1 MAGADRQAAE
11 AVQGS
16 KALSPCRFQE
26 NDQAVDES
34 LDLDGDFAEQQKMMS
49 KRRRAAK
56 DKPEYRLKKALPFA
70 KPFVPTIR
78 PLTVADLEACIA
90 LENAAFTQPEHRAS
104 PEKASPRHRN
114 VSPPPSY
121 HPSSTDLAYRLTVC
135 PEVSLG
141 LFVTI
146 APEQA
151 KDLGIE
157 TLALARP
164 VETGRADGAV
174 SVLLA
179 HAISTRTHG
188 DVVTD
193 ADMDYPKDWRAR
205 SARVAEPVGHQ
216 EGGKTVAL
224 HSFAVLPRVHRCGL
238 GQMLMRAFLDQMKS
252 CGLVQRVALICQE
265 HLATYYQRS
274 GYKCLGKSEAQFG
287 GGGWYNM
294 AIDLQ
299 SSAGSQQPEDSQEPG
314 EPLPKKVKPVA

>member
-11 AVQGS
+11 A
-16 KALSPCRFQE
+16 E

-104 PEKASPRHRN
+104 PEK
-114 VSPPPSY
+114 
-121 HPSSTDLAYRLTVC
+121 LAYRLTVC

-294 AIDLQ
+294 VCKP
-299 SSAGSQQPEDSQEPG
+299 SSRLSPSQC
-314 EPLPKKVKPVA
+314 

>member
-1 MAGADRQAAE
+1 
-11 AVQGS
+11 
-16 KALSPCRFQE
+16 
-26 NDQAVDES
+26 
-34 LDLDGDFAEQQKMMS
+34 
-49 KRRRAAK
+49 
-56 DKPEYRLKKALPFA
+56 
-70 KPFVPTIR
+70 
-78 PLTVADLEACIA
+78 
-90 LENAAFTQPEHRAS
+90 
-104 PEKASPRHRN
+104 
-114 VSPPPSY
+114 
-121 HPSSTDLAYRLTVC
+121 
-135 PEVSLG
+135 
-141 LFVTI
+141 VTI

-265 HLATYYQRS
+265 VGSLPVSVGCVDCGGKRAQEGVCAVGSTDRPSFVAAPRYVLSTVWVQVSRQERS
-274 GYKCLGKSEAQFG
+274 AVWWRRLVQHG
-287 GGGWYNM
+287 M
-294 AIDLQ
+294 
-299 SSAGSQQPEDSQEPG
+299 
-314 EPLPKKVKPVA
+314 